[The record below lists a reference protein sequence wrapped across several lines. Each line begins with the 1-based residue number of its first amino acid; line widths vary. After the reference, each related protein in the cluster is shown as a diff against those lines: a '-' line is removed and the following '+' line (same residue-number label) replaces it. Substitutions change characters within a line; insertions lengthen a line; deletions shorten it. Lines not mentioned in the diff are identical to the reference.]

1 MMNKKKVM
9 IAGGIIV
16 ALIIVVIIVASVNTG
31 TKKQKDKVTT
41 VTPTTTG
48 IGESSLT
55 ASTGSSDNITE
66 KNSDSGE
73 TAANKT
79 YGNNQGDNYAVDI
92 FTDKAVENKTKK
104 TSETKKNGETK
115 KPEKNQT
122 EEKTTKDGQP
132 DKNDP
137 NSDDGWTDFY

>member
-1 MMNKKKVM
+1 M
-9 IAGGIIV
+9 
-16 ALIIVVIIVASVNTG
+16 ASVNTG

-55 ASTGSSDNITE
+55 TSTGSSDNITE

-73 TAANKT
+73 TATNKT

-104 TSETKKNGETK
+104 LVKQRRMVKQRSRKKIRLKRKRRKTASRIK
-115 KPEKNQT
+115 MIQT
-122 EEKTTKDGQP
+122 VMTDGQIFIKTV
-132 DKNDP
+132 KN
-137 NSDDGWTDFY
+137 NNEIERIKK